1 MVKVPTCLNDLKTK
15 ADDLDVGKLKTVP
28 IDLKKS
34 SDVMDKQVFQK
45 TAFNTLNIQVNNL
58 EKNLLDASTLI
69 ETTQYNTDKQN
80 LEKKVADVKNKIPNF
95 SGLVTTNVL
104 NAKINELK
112 MGYLA
117 LVVL

>member
-15 ADDLDVGKLKTVP
+15 TDDLVVGKLKTVP

-45 TAFNTLNIQVNNL
+45 AVLDMQVNNL

-80 LEKKVADVKNKIPNF
+80 LEKKVADVKNKILNF